1 MSQRYKNADKRRD
14 TIGILALIDKTET
27 GDFQGFFILTGI
39 DRMDG
44 IFYKTQG

>member
-27 GDFQGFFILTGI
+27 GDLQGFLFLTRI
-39 DRMDG
+39 DRMDR
-44 IFYKTQG
+44 IFYKI